1 MLTGNF
7 NFAYSYNKL
16 RYHILSEASSV
27 FKNITTEETLLLKL
41 RT

>member
-1 MLTGNF
+1 MLTGNC

-27 FKNITTEETLLLKL
+27 LKNIITEETLLLILK
-41 RT
+41 T